1 MAAVTEP
8 STWAM
13 MVLGFG
19 GLGFFGLSPQGSE
32 KRAEFPLRL
41 IQKRCRQKAAFG
53 RLFLARKFAANHRL
67 CHRAPSKSWRPVRQS
82 GLGMSACQSYK
93 SACTGLSDDNRL
105 TLRYT
110 LRVGKRHSGACTD
123 AAAT

>member
-41 IQKRCRQKAAFG
+41 IQKRCRQKPPAGGFFWRGNLPLIAAFVIG
-53 RLFLARKFAANHRL
+53 HR
-67 CHRAPSKSWRPVRQS
+67 RN
-82 GLGMSACQSYK
+82 LGSQF
-93 SACTGLSDDNRL
+93 
-105 TLRYT
+105 
-110 LRVGKRHSGACTD
+110 GKAVWV
-123 AAAT
+123 